1 MHLHWE
7 RSNNSEGDCAIQAL
21 SWMGKVPEEIPEVII
36 LKKNLAKICKIVKY
50 IVINFRYFLCPDSKC
65 VSFRRMGEI
74 QSSRKHMLWLF
85 QTCISTRLIL
95 TALVIARLCKTFLYS
110 NKKYFAGLKLRYDVS
125 NR

>member
-50 IVINFRYFLCPDSKC
+50 IVINFRYFVCPDSKC
-65 VSFRRMGEI
+65 VSFRRMGGSFPI
-74 QSSRKHMLWLF
+74 
-85 QTCISTRLIL
+85 TIT
-95 TALVIARLCKTFLYS
+95 T
-110 NKKYFAGLKLRYDVS
+110 KKADSLQPM
-125 NR
+125 